1 MPFVLFLALAGS
13 LLIHAV
19 ALFGVDYGVF
29 AEQVEPPPLQAELK
43 ILPAPAP
50 VLPAPEIRS
59 PQPEPQLRKKKQR
72 PASSPVQENV
82 EPPLPLAEA
91 APPATVQPEPEPE
104 MPPVPQPVSPVLGGS
119 GRINF
124 LVVRDSPRMNIG
136 RAVHR
141 WEFPGD
147 GSYRLTSTIE
157 TTGLVALFKPVR
169 QEYESVGRLGA
180 KGLLPEHFRIV
191 RKGRPAGEDA
201 DFDWTRNEVSL
212 ARDGST
218 RRIAPGT
225 QDLLSLN
232 YQLAYLP
239 APENGATIGVVTGKK
254 YERYDLDAH
263 GEEEIDTPAGHFRT
277 LHLRASGET
286 LMDIWIALDHGRLPV
301 KIRFTDKKGDS
312 YEQIAT
318 DIEHVADT
326 PDRNESGKP

>member
-1 MPFVLFLALAGS
+1 
-13 LLIHAV
+13 
-19 ALFGVDYGVF
+19 
-29 AEQVEPPPLQAELK
+29 
-43 ILPAPAP
+43 
-50 VLPAPEIRS
+50 
-59 PQPEPQLRKKKQR
+59 
-72 PASSPVQENV
+72 
-82 EPPLPLAEA
+82 
-91 APPATVQPEPEPE
+91 
-104 MPPVPQPVSPVLGGS
+104 
-119 GRINF
+119 
-124 LVVRDSPRMNIG
+124 MNIG

-147 GSYRLTSTIE
+147 GSYRLSSMIE
-157 TTGLVALFKPVR
+157 TSGLVALFKPVR

-180 KGLLPEHFRIV
+180 KGLMPEHFRIV

-201 DFDWTRNEVSL
+201 DFDWVNNEVSL

-239 APENGATIGVVTGKK
+239 APENGSTIGVVTGKK
-254 YERYDLDAH
+254 YERYELNAY
-263 GEEEIDTPAGHFRT
+263 GEEEIDTPAGRFRT

>member
-1 MPFVLFLALAGS
+1 MPFLLFVALAGS
-13 LLIHAV
+13 LLIHALV
-19 ALFGVDYGVF
+19 LFGVDYGVF
-29 AEQVEPPPLQAELK
+29 AEQIEPPPLQAELK
-43 ILPAPAP
+43 MRPAPVP
-50 VLPAPEIRS
+50 VLPAPEIRP
-59 PQPEPQLRKKKQR
+59 PQPEPQLRKKKAR
-72 PASSPVQENV
+72 PENV
-82 EPPLPLAEA
+82 PVEQAIEAPSAEA
-91 APPATVQPEPEPE
+91 EPSATVPPEPEPK
-104 MPPVPQPVSPVLGGS
+104 PVLQPVSPVLGGS

-147 GSYRLTSTIE
+147 GSYRLTSMIE
-157 TTGLVALFKPVR
+157 TSGLVALFKPVR

-180 KGLLPEHFRIV
+180 KGLMPEHFRIV

-201 DFDWTRNEVSL
+201 DFDWVNNEVSL

-239 APENGATIGVVTGKK
+239 APENGSTIGVVTGKK
-254 YERYDLDAH
+254 YERYGLDAH
-263 GEEEIDTPAGHFRT
+263 GEEEIDTPAGRFRT